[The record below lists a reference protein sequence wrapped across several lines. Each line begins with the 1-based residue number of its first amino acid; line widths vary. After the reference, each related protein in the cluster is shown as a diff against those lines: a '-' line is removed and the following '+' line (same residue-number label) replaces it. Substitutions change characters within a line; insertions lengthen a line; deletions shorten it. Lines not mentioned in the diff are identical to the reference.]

1 MSEYI
6 CNAWFQ
12 VENHKLTYMKTHQ
25 KEIKAESYQNLH
37 DALSAREDVTQVGD
51 RVIRGVRKK
60 SGLASELITLV
71 LEQLEPNGQV
81 LRIAD
86 NICNI
91 FVYIRF
97 LYVEN

>member
-1 MSEYI
+1 MFINILIKTS
-6 CNAWFQ
+6 FQ
-12 VENHKLTYMKTHQ
+12 EKFKNVVSSVHEVHLWSHV
-25 KEIKAESYQNLH
+25 
-37 DALSAREDVTQVGD
+37 RGD
-51 RVIRGVRKK
+51 RKK
-60 SGLASELITLV
+60 SGLASELITRV

-91 FVYIRF
+91 LVYIRF